1 MEDKLKN
8 TESDN
13 LQNDAGNEIENNNKK
28 KINLKKF

>member
-1 MEDKLKN
+1 MEDKLEN

-28 KINLKKF
+28 KSI